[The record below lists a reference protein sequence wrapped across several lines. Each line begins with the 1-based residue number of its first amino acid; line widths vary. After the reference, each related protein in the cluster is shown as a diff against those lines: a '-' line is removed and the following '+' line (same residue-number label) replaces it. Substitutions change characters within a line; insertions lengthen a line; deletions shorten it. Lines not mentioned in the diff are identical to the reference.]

1 MEAAGGTN
9 WHREIFEVL
18 RARGFSLAAHVPD
31 AAHAPLI
38 RMCEACPEM
47 DSITLSTEE
56 EGVNGIRFG
65 VAVAGFFF
73 RFHKPLIRH
82 G

>member
-1 MEAAGGTN
+1 MHCFGGVFRH
-9 WHREIFEVL
+9 WLRVL
-18 RARGFSLAAHVPD
+18 GGFG
-31 AAHAPLI
+31 
-38 RMCEACPEM
+38 
-47 DSITLSTEE
+47 DS
-56 EGVNGIRFG
+56 GGGNGIRFG